1 MIAILTTTD
10 PIKLSAAR
18 ALLNQAEVESEVFDS
33 AAGGLWRSII
43 PQRLMIDDEDAAR
56 ARWALR
62 GAGFVEASDGD
73 WDLNT
78 QPGAGPTTTTD

>member
-18 ALLNQAEVESEVFDS
+18 ALLKQAEVESEVFDS

-43 PQRLMIDDEDAAR
+43 PQRLMIYDEDAAR
-56 ARWALR
+56 ARWVLR
-62 GAGFVEASDGD
+62 GAGFVEAADGD
-73 WDLNT
+73 WDLDI
-78 QPGAGPTTTTD
+78 QPGADPTMTTD

>member
-18 ALLNQAEVESEVFDS
+18 ALLTQAEIGSEVFDS

-43 PQRLMIDDEDAAR
+43 PQRLMIDDQDAAR
-56 ARWALR
+56 ARLALR

-73 WDLNT
+73 WDLNIR
-78 QPGAGPTTTTD
+78 PGAGPTATMD